1 MTQKEQLRAALEAM
15 AEALRPVVA
24 EIEAR
29 PETTRDRYGDYM
41 ALISQ
46 LIERRAAPPLFYAA
60 CLIKA
65 GANPEG
71 VKAAAGLL

>member
-1 MTQKEQLRAALEAM
+1 M
-15 AEALRPVVA
+15 AEALRETVQS
-24 EIEAR
+24 IEAR

-41 ALISQ
+41 VLISK
-46 LIERRAAPPLFYAA
+46 LIERRPAPPLFYAA